1 MAKGKKELYVPAR
14 AQQPTTETRPEVLAQ
29 SSTSFGLQI
38 QKKTVVEDTV
48 MTDSSTVVH
57 QESVV
62 EEKVTKTL
70 EERAIEALIKGNH
83 KKVLFFGAVKLI
95 GSIESLGEGDD
106 DENNG
111 PKKVIPADGALSF
124 KDDVENRPD
133 ETSMDAYEK
142 IPVDEFGAALLRG
155 LGWNEGEGIGRNR
168 KNAP

>member
-1 MAKGKKELYVPAR
+1 M
-14 AQQPTTETRPEVLAQ
+14 
-29 SSTSFGLQI
+29 
-38 QKKTVVEDTV
+38 
-48 MTDSSTVVH
+48 
-57 QESVV
+57 
-62 EEKVTKTL
+62 
-70 EERAIEALIKGNH
+70 
-83 KKVLFFGAVKLI
+83 
-95 GSIESLGEGDD
+95 GEGED